1 MQMKKALLP
10 YEAALREQAMQD
22 FADVPTEDEIEHT
35 FSGEFESAMQKL
47 IKTGK
52 KPVLRAGSM
61 AKRLLIAAII
71 ISLLAGC
78 TMAAPGIIKFFTH
91 NTGERYYFT
100 VDEKARENAPLE
112 IETVYSI
119 SDVPEGFEIYD
130 EAICEGFASYAYR
143 NEKTDKW
150 ISFDQEIVTGY
161 PENHLGGEP
170 DSEYSTMSKVT
181 IDGYEV
187 VRIIHEEGAIQFT
200 WTNEEYFF
208 DLYCDNCFTI
218 NEAYEIFR
226 SIRPDADRTE
236 KLKNG

>member
-1 MQMKKALLP
+1 MQMKKALSP
-10 YEAALREQAMQD
+10 YEAVLREQAMQG
-22 FADVPTEDEIEHT
+22 FADVPPENEIEHT
-35 FSGEFESAMQKL
+35 FSEEFESAMQKL

-52 KPVLRAGSM
+52 KPVLRMGSM

-71 ISLLAGC
+71 VSLLAGC
-78 TMAAPGIIKFFTH
+78 TMAAPGIIKFFVH

-112 IETVYSI
+112 IETVYAI
-119 SDVPEGFEIYD
+119 SKVPEGFEMYD

-150 ISFDQEIVTGY
+150 ISFDQEIVTGH

-170 DSEYSTMSKVT
+170 DSEFSTMSKVT

-187 VRIIHEEGAIQFT
+187 VQIIHEEGAIQFT

-208 DLYCDNCFTI
+208 DLYCDNCFTLDQ
-218 NEAYEIFR
+218 ALDIFH
-226 SIRPDADRTE
+226 SIQPDAARTE

>member
-1 MQMKKALLP
+1 MKKALSP

-22 FADVPTEDEIEHT
+22 FADVPPEDEIEHT

-47 IKTGK
+47 IK
-52 KPVLRAGSM
+52 
-61 AKRLLIAAII
+61 
-71 ISLLAGC
+71 
-78 TMAAPGIIKFFTH
+78 
-91 NTGERYYFT
+91 TGERYYFT

-119 SDVPEGFEIYD
+119 SDVHEGFEIYD

-170 DSEYSTMSKVT
+170 DSEYSTMSQVT

-187 VRIIHEEGAIQFT
+187 VRIIHEEGAVQFT

-218 NEAYEIFR
+218 DEALDIFR
-226 SIRPDADRTE
+226 SIQPDTARTE

>member
-1 MQMKKALLP
+1 MKKALSP
-10 YEAALREQAMQD
+10 YEAVLREQAMQG
-22 FADVPTEDEIEHT
+22 FADVPPENEIEHT
-35 FSGEFESAMQKL
+35 FSEEFESAMQKL

-52 KPVLRAGSM
+52 KPVLRMGSM

-71 ISLLAGC
+71 VSLLAGC
-78 TMAAPGIIKFFTH
+78 TMAAPGIIKFFVH

-100 VDEKARENAPLE
+100 VNEKARENAPLE
-112 IETVYSI
+112 IETVYAI
-119 SDVPEGFEIYD
+119 SKVPEGFEMYD

-150 ISFDQEIVTGY
+150 ISFDQEIVTGH

-170 DSEYSTMSKVT
+170 DSEFSTMSKVT

-187 VRIIHEEGAIQFT
+187 VQIIHEEGAIQFT

-208 DLYCDNCFTI
+208 DLYCDNCFTLDQ
-218 NEAYEIFR
+218 ALDIFH
-226 SIRPDADRTE
+226 SIQPDAARTE

>member
-1 MQMKKALLP
+1 MKKALSP
-10 YEAALREQAMQD
+10 YEAVLREQAMQG
-22 FADVPTEDEIEHT
+22 FADVPPENEIEHT
-35 FSGEFESAMQKL
+35 FSEEFESAMQKL

-52 KPVLRAGSM
+52 KPVLRMGSM

-71 ISLLAGC
+71 VSLLAGC
-78 TMAAPGIIKFFTH
+78 TMAAPGIIKFFVH

-100 VDEKARENAPLE
+100 VDKKARENAPLE
-112 IETVYSI
+112 IETVYAI
-119 SDVPEGFEIYD
+119 SKVPEGFEMYD

-150 ISFDQEIVTGY
+150 ISFDQEIVTGH

-170 DSEYSTMSKVT
+170 DSEFSTMSKVT

-187 VRIIHEEGAIQFT
+187 VQIIHEEGAIQFT

-208 DLYCDNCFTI
+208 DLYCDNCFTLDQ
-218 NEAYEIFR
+218 ALDIFH
-226 SIRPDADRTE
+226 SIQPDAARTE